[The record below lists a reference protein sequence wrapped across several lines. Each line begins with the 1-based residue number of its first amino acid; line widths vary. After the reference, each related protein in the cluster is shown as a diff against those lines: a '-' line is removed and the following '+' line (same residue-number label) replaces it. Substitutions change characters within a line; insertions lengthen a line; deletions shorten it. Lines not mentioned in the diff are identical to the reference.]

1 MKTNV
6 QNDIK
11 IPKSGFKRSKFNWSH
26 DINST
31 FGWGE
36 VQPIE
41 CKLLVPNSKTIVN
54 NKGLIRFAPMLSPT
68 FGRVRYKSFSQFVP
82 LEDIYPNFGSFM
94 SQEPKST
101 ANQTQI
107 AKKLVNIPLCH
118 LSSWAFMGARATVYF
133 AIQTND
139 GKTAEQNAREGNYI
153 TWFRQNNKDDS
164 TQSDW
169 QQWFDK
175 LQTFS
180 GNAFAVESDSF
191 NNSSNNTL
199 PVVDC
204 VTMDLRKL
212 GSNIAQ
218 CFPNPAPIRLSAKN
232 LHDLCPVRRDY
243 QPNVYSGESPL
254 KSYQHEV
261 TFDSADYVFESYK
274 GNEGD
279 RVYFAIAFEFSD
291 FGKRIRKIIQG
302 CGYQLNLT
310 NGMRVSMLPLL
321 AQYKAYFDVFGL
333 TLYQS
338 WETTWCAKFIKY
350 MENYFLED
358 FNYFAPKAKNQYN
371 TLIDGNCA
379 HAFMLM
385 ELADEW
391 YTERPDF
398 YGAHITRMGVSPAI
412 DSSSFITV
420 ADDGFVKHGANVDM
434 KSAEYLGTDPELVG
448 TNYSQSKYAGVT
460 SGSDATRP
468 PVIPFINQLNH
479 SWIDSV
485 VLQRMA
491 RWVNKYSILGRT
503 FDKIMRAFGLGKYLD
518 MIDSKFIGNTDKM
531 LTISDVV
538 SFADTE
544 RATLGEYGGKGL
556 EYFEEGEQVFENDV
570 FGYWITLS
578 CVVPEAGYTQNI
590 DLTLPCVKKM
600 DLYQADFDA
609 VGFEATTKQSLVA
622 SSFIGT
628 ELVAT
633 DNISNSTFGF
643 VPRSSKWKVHK
654 NLVNGDFNRHG
665 LRSVYLPF
673 TLDKQLN
680 INDFDVSFED
690 YRNPQGSVFYNF
702 VKLDKSKKVT
712 DLPVAGNWSR
722 TPTKYKWLGHFDRIF
737 RLEDSDVS
745 DSSNVDLVQFVGF
758 SDFNRDN
765 FMFHCISAMTCWAPM
780 KPIEESYGLEEEE
793 NPNQS
798 GVEYVNKA

>member
-1 MKTNV
+1 MKTSV

-11 IPKSGFKRSKFNWSH
+11 VPKSGFKRSKFNWSH

-36 VQPIE
+36 VQPTE
-41 CKLLVPNSKTIVN
+41 CKLLVPNSKTVVN

-82 LEDIYPNFGSFM
+82 LEDIYPNFGSMM

-101 ANQTQI
+101 ANQTQV
-107 AKKLVNIPLCH
+107 ATKLVNIPLCH

-153 TWFRQNNKDDS
+153 TWYRQNNKDDS

-169 QQWFDK
+169 QMYFDK
-175 LQTFS
+175 LQNYS
-180 GNAFAVESDSF
+180 GGAFYAESDSF
-191 NNSSNNTL
+191 NNASNHVL
-199 PVVDC
+199 PSVDC
-204 VTMDLRKL
+204 VTMDLSKL
-212 GSNIAQ
+212 GANIAQ
-218 CFPNPAPIRLSAKN
+218 CFTYSTPIRLSAKN

-243 QPNVYSGESPL
+243 EPNVYAGEVPL
-254 KSYQHEV
+254 KSYQREV

-274 GNEGD
+274 EQNND
-279 RVYFAIAFEFSD
+279 SVYFAIAFEFSD

-310 NGMRVSMLPLL
+310 NPLRVSMLPLL

-358 FNYFAPKAKNQYN
+358 FDFFAPRSKSQYSSLN
-371 TLIDGNCA
+371 DAMCA
-379 HAFMLM
+379 HVFMLT

-398 YGAHITRMGVSPAI
+398 YGANIQRLGVSPKLDTSTFI
-412 DSSSFITV
+412 SVSSSGRRKVGTNVDV
-420 ADDGFVKHGANVDM
+420 ADDTTNND
-434 KSAEYLGTDPELVG
+434 GTAPSQNEGYTNDSQG
-448 TNYSQSKYAGVT
+448 TL
-460 SGSDATRP
+460 
-468 PVIPFINQLNH
+468 IPNNIPYINQLQH
-479 SWIDSV
+479 SWIDLV
-485 VLQRMA
+485 ILQRMG
-491 RWVNKYSILGRT
+491 RWINKYTVLGRV
-503 FDKIMRAFGLGKYLD
+503 FDKLMRAFGFGKYLD
-518 MIDSKFIGNTDKM
+518 MIDSKFIGNTDRM

-544 RATLGEYGGKGL
+544 RASLGEYGGKGL
-556 EYFEEGEQVFENDV
+556 EYFEEGKQVFENDV
-570 FGYWITLS
+570 FGYWVTLS

-590 DLTLPCVKKM
+590 DLTLPCVKKA

-609 VGFEATTKQSLVA
+609 VGMEATTKQSLVA

-628 ELVAT
+628 ELTAT
-633 DNISNSTFGF
+633 DSVINTTFGF

-690 YRNPQGSVFYNF
+690 YRNPQGAVFYNF
-702 VKLDKSKKVT
+702 VKLEKSKKVT
-712 DLPVAGNWSR
+712 DLPIAGNWAR

-745 DSSNVDLVQFVGF
+745 DSSNVNLVQLVGF

-765 FMFHCISAMTCWAPM
+765 FMFHCISSMTCWAPM